1 MVEPKDIQKLDEILK
16 KCKPN
21 ERIVGTLVLAAMLG
35 VVFDSQDKAK
45 RIKDKFAEVPDE
57 NLAEYIL
64 TCLAS
69 GVINKELIPFMC
81 LHAHH
86 FAELYAEAY
95 TKAYAEA
102 YAEITAY
109 LKLPQSVNTNK
120 LSRKLAAR
128 KDIQVMLNDTAT
140 LVDDKD
146 FKLYV
151 ENFSGYIANTSAVKL
166 LDAVIMNCITNKT
179 LLARIRLKDYMELRG
194 LSDEKTARK
203 QILADMKA
211 LKKVTIEYK
220 GIGKR
225 RGDFII
231 AGLYGGWGG
240 IYNGIIEFRITP
252 ELLASIP
259 QQQYMYIPRE
269 YFATND
275 KYNPHTAYFIRRIA
289 EHKRMNLG
297 KPNENI
303 ISVKTLIDASPLFP
317 KYEEVYYQFTQ
328 KILEPFE
335 RDMDAIYS
343 FKWHYEGNE
352 PENYNEFI
360 TSNVVITWGNYPDVT
375 KLRAAKNKNHPH
387 KAKCSNSN

>member
-1 MVEPKDIQKLDEILK
+1 MVEPNDIQKLDEILK

-21 ERIVGTLVLAAMLG
+21 ERIVGALVLAAMLG

-64 TCLAS
+64 TCITS
-69 GVINKELIPFMC
+69 GVINKELIPLIC
-81 LHAHH
+81 SYTQK
-86 FAELYAEAY
+86 FAKLYAEAH
-95 TKAYAEA
+95 TKR
-102 YAEITAY
+102 TTY

-179 LLARIRLKDYMELRG
+179 LLARIRLKDYMELRE

-259 QQQYMYIPRE
+259 QQQYMYIPNE

-303 ISVKTLIDASPLFP
+303 ISVKTLIESSPLFP
-317 KYEEVYYQFTQ
+317 KYEEINYRFSQFM
-328 KILEPFE
+328 LEPFE